1 MKKLIVSLTLIFVI
15 SSSCYGAASE
25 DMGVYVRKD
34 VFEVYMQNLN
44 SKMDTIL
51 EELKAQRKDINELTK
66 SVAVLSK
73 RMDGLEDRMGDLRN
87 DFYLW
92 LIILGIVL
100 GLPFFGKWYEG
111 RKEARKSSF
120 TLDDVQELM
129 KKLIEENN
137 VKLERKFQV

>member
-15 SSSCYGAASE
+15 SSSCYGAISE
-25 DMGVYVRKD
+25 DVGVYVRKD

-100 GLPFFGKWYEG
+100 GLPFFGKLYEEH
-111 RKEARKSSF
+111 KEARKSSF